1 VWFFVGVLCGVAI
14 AALLHAAGDADLE
27 EELSVERRLRRDLEK
42 EIKLLR
48 QTRLAGDRYGQ
59 EKQE

>member
-1 VWFFVGVLCGVAI
+1 MWFFVGVLCGVAI